1 MDARPEPSS
10 PARHSTRR
18 WAALAFVS
26 LAVTTIVMDGS
37 IVNVTLPTLAAT
49 MASATNSSLQW
60 VVNGYILSFA
70 TLLMAAGNAS
80 DRLGRRRLL
89 LVGLVVFAGTSLGAA
104 SAGTVGSL
112 IAWRVMMG
120 VGAALIFPS
129 TLAIVADL
137 FPDPRERRTAIAV
150 WAASSGIGVAI
161 GPVAGGWLLGRFAW
175 GSVFVINLPL
185 IALAAAGILCLVPE
199 SRDSEPRP
207 IDILGNGLAAAG
219 VLSLVWALIEGPARG
234 WLSSPVLGALGAAVV
249 LGIGFVVW
257 ESQAQFPVLDLAMF
271 RSREFTAGCTAISAA
286 FFGLFGFV
294 FMVTQYFQLIHGFNA
309 LEAGLRTVPFALFIL
324 LGSGGASVLLRRARP
339 AAVASVGLAGMAAG
353 FAWVTVDTASTAY
366 ILLVEQMAVL
376 GLGLGLVNT
385 AATGMI
391 MHHAPSGRA
400 GLASSINDTT
410 REIGG
415 LLGVAVMGSVFNA
428 RYRDEIANRF
438 AGSGLPAD
446 AVAALKS
453 SVGAA
458 EGVMHH
464 IAGAA
469 GPAAA
474 SITGRHVSESFL
486 SGFHLSAWIA
496 AAAAALGAFLL
507 AVGRPVRAAAAL
519 PHPVMRGGSCPHVNL
534 SCVEVSAE

>member
-1 MDARPEPSS
+1 
-10 PARHSTRR
+10 
-18 WAALAFVS
+18 VS

-49 MASATNSSLQW
+49 MPSATNSSLQW

-89 LVGLVVFAGTSLGAA
+89 LAGLAVFAGTSLGAA

-137 FPDPRERRTAIAV
+137 FPDRRERRTAIAV

-175 GSVFVINLPL
+175 GSVFVVNLPL
-185 IALAAAGILCLVPE
+185 IAIAAAGILWLVPE
-199 SRDSEPRP
+199 SRDTEPQP
-207 IDILGNGLAAAG
+207 IDILGNGLAVAG
-219 VLSLVWALIEGPARG
+219 VLSLVWALIEGPTRG

-249 LGIGFVVW
+249 LGIGFVAW
-257 ESQAQFPVLDLAMF
+257 ESRARFPVLDPAMF
-271 RSREFTAGCTAISAA
+271 RSREFTAGCAAISAA

-309 LEAGLRTVPFALFIL
+309 LEAGLRTLPFALFIL

-353 FAWVTVDTASTAY
+353 FAWVTVDTASTSY
-366 ILLVEQMAVL
+366 TLLVEQMAVL

-385 AATGMI
+385 AGTGMI
-391 MHHAPSGRA
+391 MNHAPSGRA

-446 AVAALKS
+446 AVAILKS

-458 EGVMHH
+458 EGVMNH
-464 IAGAA
+464 IAAAA

-474 SITGRHVSESFL
+474 SITGHHVSESFL

-496 AAAAALGAFLL
+496 AAAAALGACLL
-507 AVGRPVRAAAAL
+507 AASGPARAAEAL
-519 PHPVMRGGSCPHVNL
+519 PRRVLRGASRPHVNF
-534 SCVEVSAE
+534 SCDEVPAE

>member
-1 MDARPEPSS
+1 MDARPNPSS

-49 MASATNSSLQW
+49 MPSATNSSLQW
-60 VVNGYILSFA
+60 VVDGYMLSFA
-70 TLLMAAGNAS
+70 TLLLAAGNAS

-89 LVGLVVFAGTSLGAA
+89 LTGLIVFAGTSLGAA
-104 SAGTVGSL
+104 SAGDVGAL
-112 IAWRVMMG
+112 VAWRVMMG

-137 FPDPRERRTAIAV
+137 FPDPRERKAAIAV

-175 GSVFVINLPL
+175 GSVFVVNLPL
-185 IALAAAGILCLVPE
+185 IAIAAVGVLWLVPE
-199 SRDSEPRP
+199 SRDTEPHP
-207 IDILGNGLAAAG
+207 IDIIGNALAATG
-219 VLSLVWALIEGPARG
+219 VLSLVWALIEGPAWG
-234 WLSSPVLGALGAAVV
+234 WLSPPVLGAIGAAVV
-249 LGIGFVVW
+249 LGSGFVAW
-257 ESQAQFPVLDLAMF
+257 ESRARFPVLDPAMF
-271 RSREFTAGCTAISAA
+271 RCREFTAGCAAISAA

-309 LEAGLRTVPFALFIL
+309 LEAGLRTLPFALFIL
-324 LGSGGASVLLRRARP
+324 LGSAGASMLLRRARP
-339 AAVASVGLAGMAAG
+339 AAVASVGLTGMAAG

-366 ILLVEQMAVL
+366 TLLVEQMAVL

-385 AATGMI
+385 AGTGMI

-438 AGSGLPAD
+438 AGSGLPAE
-446 AVAALKS
+446 AVATLKS
-453 SVGAA
+453 SVAAA

-464 IAGAA
+464 IASAA

-474 SITGRHVSESFL
+474 SIAGRHVSDSFL

-496 AAAAALGAFLL
+496 AVAAGLGACLL
-507 AVGRPVRAAAAL
+507 ALSRSSRENVNASSPDV
-519 PHPVMRGGSCPHVNL
+519 HVAPRKGINV
-534 SCVEVSAE
+534 STPEVSAE